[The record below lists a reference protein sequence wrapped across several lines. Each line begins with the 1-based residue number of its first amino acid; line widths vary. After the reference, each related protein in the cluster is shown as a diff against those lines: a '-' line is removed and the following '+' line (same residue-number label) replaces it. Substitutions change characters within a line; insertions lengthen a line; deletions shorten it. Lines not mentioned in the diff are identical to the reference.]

1 MWQFVLLL
9 IALLLWAISLFLV
22 GEAAKSQRWALGGP
36 EGMPEPYSGVA
47 MSQLLSCLFIVLW
60 IARSYLSIRPA
71 QDPLYFISQLLVRPE
86 QLTPGFLLGV
96 FPPLIVGVVKLI
108 TALVV
113 SRGELETAHGAG
125 LTLLDRQ
132 LLDELIEHRDHPR
145 DRLHV
150 VGQRLVEER
159 RGKGHVDGQRA
170 ARQGEG
176 IGPRGEDRQ
185 SRDQS
190 ARGEKKSLHH

>member
-9 IALLLWAISLFLV
+9 IALLLWAVSLFLV

-47 MSQLLSCLFIVLW
+47 MSQLLSCLFILLW

-86 QLTPGFLLGV
+86 QLAPGFLLGV

-113 SRGELETAHGAG
+113 SRGELETH
-125 LTLLDRQ
+125 
-132 LLDELIEHRDHPR
+132 IERR
-145 DRLHV
+145 NRLWVTSVFIVLHV
-150 VGQRLVEER
+150 VIGGVTAFLLPRSLV
-159 RGKGHVDGQRA
+159 
-170 ARQGEG
+170 
-176 IGPRGEDRQ
+176 
-185 SRDQS
+185 
-190 ARGEKKSLHH
+190 

>member
-36 EGMPEPYSGVA
+36 EGMPEPYSGVT

-60 IARSYLSIRPA
+60 ISRSYLSIRPV
-71 QDPLYFISQLLVRPE
+71 QNPLYFLSQLLVHPE

-96 FPPLIVGVVKLI
+96 FPPLIVGVVKLV

-113 SRGELETAHGAG
+113 SRGELES
-125 LTLLDRQ
+125 D
-132 LLDELIEHRDHPR
+132 IERR
-145 DRLHV
+145 NRRWVTSLFIVLHV
-150 VGQRLVEER
+150 I
-159 RGKGHVDGQRA
+159 
-170 ARQGEG
+170 
-176 IGPRGEDRQ
+176 IGVATAIVLPR
-185 SRDQS
+185 SVI
-190 ARGEKKSLHH
+190 